1 MTKLIEYK
9 IQDIPVKNLS
19 VVWVKSQ
26 RPFNK
31 AHAENIANNFDP
43 DKFEPIIVT
52 MPNGEGVYHI
62 VEGQHRRVGLEIF
75 AGRLNRDG
83 YGGNEL
89 APCRVIDHA
98 NPAKAAEIW
107 LGING
112 GRKAISS
119 VTAFLVAVEA
129 KREEETAIN
138 TVVRQ
143 TGYHV
148 SANTRM
154 ENSIAAV
161 SSLRKVY
168 HMGTHS
174 LKFTLNTCRLL
185 WGADPAG
192 TSSWLIQGTGRFVHE
207 YHTRAEPV
215 RLKHAILKKYKSPFK
230 LLEAGRVFAEKM
242 TDTLPISIAEL
253 MRRAYNDG
261 LKEDKRLKRK
271 E

>member
-1 MTKLIEYK
+1 MKH
-9 IQDIPVKNLS
+9 LS

-43 DKFEPIIVT
+43 DKFEPIVVT
-52 MPNGEGVYHI
+52 KPNGEGVYHI
-62 VEGQHRRVGLEIF
+62 VEGQHRKEGLEIF

-107 LGING
+107 LGINK
-112 GRKAISS
+112 GRKAIAP
-119 VTAFLVAVEA
+119 VIEFLVAVEA
-129 KREEETAIN
+129 KREEEVAIN
-138 TVVRQ
+138 AVVRRC
-143 TGYHV
+143 GYHV
-148 SANTRM
+148 GANTRQD
-154 ENSIAAV
+154 NCIAAV
-161 SSLRKVY
+161 GALKQVF
-168 HMGTHS
+168 HLGPHS
-174 LKFTLNTCRLL
+174 LKFTLDTCRLL

-192 TSSWLIQGTGRFVHE
+192 TRAQLIKGIGSFVHE
-207 YHTRAEPV
+207 YHTRAEAE
-215 RLKHAILKKYKSPFK
+215 RLKYALLKKYKSPFK
-230 LLEAGRVFAEKM
+230 LLEAGKVFAEKM
-242 TDTLPISIAEL
+242 TDTLPIAIAEV

-261 LKEDKRLKRK
+261 LREDKRLMRK